1 MTVLAWLTAGNAMAE
16 RLLLWLVPGRGARR
30 DSIRRHTMNTAA
42 FFKATA
48 IVLALIAAA
57 ASGAEAAHY
66 WAWSSGA
73 RYSDSDGEG
82 LLRAL
87 PYIIG
92 IPLALLLAIK
102 AIEIGQDILS
112 FFWSFFHRK

>member
-1 MTVLAWLTAGNAMAE
+1 
-16 RLLLWLVPGRGARR
+16 
-30 DSIRRHTMNTAA
+30 MNTAA

-57 ASGAEAAHY
+57 AFSGAEAAHY
-66 WAWSSGA
+66 WGWSSA

-82 LLRAL
+82 FLRAL

-102 AIEIGQDILS
+102 AIDIGQDILS